1 MKAETLIISTEHC
14 FVQGK
19 KVFMLIQTYYW
30 KPFFYYLI
38 CNNILFVS
46 TMQASSFS
54 F

>member
-30 KPFFYYLI
+30 KPFFLLSCLLQHFI
-38 CNNILFVS
+38 CLNYAG
-46 TMQASSFS
+46 Q
-54 F
+54 